1 MIKFELA
8 NPDGNNAEDAVVYIP
23 GLDYVMFN
31 GIQWHLDRVLEE
43 VNDEWVGC
51 VFDTEKISFMQ
62 QSASGLIMHSAKIV
76 VGKSAEQQISSMRL
90 TQAAVLLKAAKR
102 ASEAV
107 KDVTRLMRSFD
118 RRVEEEFAGAG
129 DAKLGIP
136 WAIQK
141 RRGAVSFEGMKKTL
155 RMVEDESL
163 EIMHEELDIRPL
175 GKRQREQV

>member
-23 GLDYVMFN
+23 GQDYVMFN

-43 VNDEWVGC
+43 ANEEWVGC

-76 VGKSAEQQISSMRL
+76 VGQSMRL

-102 ASEAV
+102 ASDAV

-118 RRVEEEFAGAG
+118 RRVAG
-129 DAKLGIP
+129 DAKIP

-155 RMVEDESL
+155 RMVEDE
-163 EIMHEELDIRPL
+163 MHEELDIPV
-175 GKRQREQV
+175 GKRQRK